1 MTRRGLG
8 AVAPR
13 LALVLALLTCAGGA
27 SAQLWGGGG
36 KGGALP
42 YADPADAISA
52 NLGFLRLVRDKG
64 LAAAVK
70 ASAAPGARILA
81 AGEAAPES
89 AADLRGAR
97 ARDSRGG
104 AYGPPQWPVQ
114 QVWMSCDAALA
125 VTAGALPD
133 HSTSLTVWQR
143 QKKGAYQWVL
153 HLDGL
158 VSDLRPVAAPAGD
171 AMEAEMIGASVADC
185 QARGRHAAAGPVVG
199 EAAVAPAGD
208 GGAAPD
214 GTLAWAYGE
223 RRFSLRMKRE
233 GAMRD
238 AFGATGL
245 VASPA
250 PPGQR

>member
-36 KGGALP
+36 KGRALP

-97 ARDSRGG
+97 ARDSRGE
-104 AYGPPQWPVQ
+104 
-114 QVWMSCDAALA
+114 
-125 VTAGALPD
+125 
-133 HSTSLTVWQR
+133 
-143 QKKGAYQWVL
+143 
-153 HLDGL
+153 
-158 VSDLRPVAAPAGD
+158 
-171 AMEAEMIGASVADC
+171 AM
-185 QARGRHAAAGPVVG
+185 ARRSGRCSRCG
-199 EAAVAPAGD
+199 
-208 GGAAPD
+208 
-214 GTLAWAYGE
+214 
-223 RRFSLRMKRE
+223 
-233 GAMRD
+233 
-238 AFGATGL
+238 
-245 VASPA
+245 
-250 PPGQR
+250 